1 MAGHFPKKSGAVRVL
16 ALIHKGFDLES
27 FHQGATEMW
36 EIAKFAGINSE
47 NLRQV
52 ANTSKAPE
60 ISETYK

>member
-1 MAGHFPKKSGAVRVL
+1 
-16 ALIHKGFDLES
+16 
-27 FHQGATEMW
+27 MW